1 MELLKSKTGRVLVE
15 SHRGVQRDLPEN
27 SWPAIKAAKSEG
39 ADFIEVDVQLSK
51 DGVAFLRHNYKL
63 DDERWA
69 HDLSWSDLAQMRTA
83 GEAFPLLSDVL
94 VWAKEEQTKLSLDL
108 KTGFLLEHTLVKAVI
123 KNLNQTDCWDCA
135 MLMAWDHKELFE
147 IKKSYPHAT
156 TRAFVTG
163 RPMDLVQV
171 AKAAKVNAVSLA
183 YGVARTDDVV
193 QLHAAGIGVALGGF
207 WELDIEM
214 IHELDVDIIC
224 SGQPAEAKKALSIK

>member
-1 MELLKSKTGRVLVE
+1 MELLKSQTGRVLIE

-51 DGVAFLRHNYKL
+51 DGVAFLLHNYKL

-69 HDLSWSDLAQMRTA
+69 HDVNWSDLSQIQIE
-83 GEAFPLLSDVL
+83 GEPFPLLSDVL
-94 VWAKEEQTKLSLDL
+94 VWAKQEQTKLSLDL
-108 KTGFLLEHTLVKAVI
+108 KTGFLPEYTLAKAII
-123 KNLNQTDCWDCA
+123 KILDHTDCWDYA

-147 IKKSYPHAT
+147 IKESYPSAT

-163 RPMDLVQV
+163 RPIDLVQI
-171 AKAAKVNAVSLA
+171 AKAANVNAVSLA
-183 YGVARTDDVV
+183 YGVARADDVA
-193 QLHAAGIGVALGGF
+193 QLHAAGIAVALGGF
-207 WELDIEM
+207 WELDVEM

-224 SGQPAEAKKALSIK
+224 SGQPAEAKKALSI